1 MRRIATL
8 ALASASI
15 LAITTGNAAA
25 AGKNPPTG
33 CGLGAVVSESNQYNG
48 GIGKFMH
55 EMGFSNVGHVLQGG
69 HEAMKEECNA
79 DLGSSDF

>member
-8 ALASASI
+8 ALASASL
-15 LAITTGNAAA
+15 LAMTAGDAAA
-25 AGKNPPTG
+25 AGKNPPTS

-48 GIGKFMH
+48 GIGKFLH

-69 HEAMKEECNA
+69 HEATKEECNGNF
-79 DLGSSDF
+79 DSSDV